1 MKTYY
6 EYFHYELAQ
15 AISKQLNKVNKLVP
29 AEALAQ
35 LIGSIYTRYYQ
46 DPQLVE
52 ITFADVIEAVKK
64 YPQEFKFY
72 GNLIG
77 LLQKEREFWLNRAY
91 SILEEKGKELSIDN
105 IVEKAYEK
113 SIDLI
118 YESNKVNSTMIVEE
132 VARTFSN
139 IFYIKENQQ
148 SIRAKSKS
156 NWRNSEVLYLGLN
169 RWKPESVEL
178 NSEIAEILRD
188 SKINLPISMLCYQI
202 NNRANYHK
210 KDFNELRV
218 EELKEELKNMPNIK
232 INGDDTVEI
241 LN

>member
-15 AISKQLNKVNKLVP
+15 AISKQLNKLNKLVP

-52 ITFADVIEAVKK
+52 ITSVDVIEAVKK
-64 YPQEFKFY
+64 YPQEFKLY

-77 LLQKEREFWLNRAY
+77 LLQKERELWLNHAY
-91 SILEEKGKELSIDN
+91 SILEKEGKELTIAR
-105 IVEKAYEK
+105 IVEKAYEQ

-118 YESNKVNSTMIVEE
+118 YNSKNFDSERIVEE
-132 VARTFSN
+132 IAKTFSN
-139 IFYIKENQQ
+139 IFYLKKDIQG
-148 SIRAKSKS
+148 
-156 NWRNSEVLYLGLN
+156 RNSWRESEVIYLGLN
-169 RWKPESVEL
+169 LWKSKSVEL
-178 NSEIAEILRD
+178 NSEIDEILRN
-188 SKINLPISMLCYQI
+188 SKISLPISMLCYKI
-202 NNRANYHK
+202 NKRANYHK

-218 EELKEELKNMPNIK
+218 EELKEELKKMTNIK
-232 INGDDTVEI
+232 INEDDTVEI
-241 LN
+241 LS